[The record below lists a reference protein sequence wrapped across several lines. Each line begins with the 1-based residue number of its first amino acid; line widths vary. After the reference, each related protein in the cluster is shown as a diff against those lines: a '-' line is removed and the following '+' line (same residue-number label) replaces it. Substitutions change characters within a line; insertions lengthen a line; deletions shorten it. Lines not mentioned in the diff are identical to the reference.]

1 MKKSFKYR
9 AYLNKKT
16 KVNTENALN
25 LCRNLYNI
33 CLEQRIMFYKYGK
46 KSISCYDQMK
56 QLPELKKEFT
66 EYKEINSQTLQ
77 DVVERLDKAYQSF
90 FRRIK
95 NKKTAGFPRFKGKN
109 RYDSF
114 TLKQHGYK
122 LEGRYLIVKN
132 IGRFKLMLHRP
143 IEGTIKIVT
152 IRKYC
157 NKWYVC
163 FSCDNVP
170 LKILP
175 KTGKKIGIDVGCL
188 DFITDSNGNKI
199 SNPRFMKKSEDLLAI
214 RQQKLSTKKKN
225 SNNRKKAK
233 ILVAKVH
240 EKLYN
245 QRNDFQFKV
254 ANKLVKENDVIC
266 IEDLKFWKTK
276 YKNLNKSILDVS
288 WFNFFNKLDY
298 KAVEAG
304 KIIVKVNP
312 RNTSQMCSNCGTI
325 VKKSLSVRI
334 HNCPICK
341 LTIDRD
347 VNSAINI
354 LRLGTSLGSINKYS
368 QKSLCLR

>member
-1 MKKSFKYR
+1 MKKTFKFR

-16 KVNTENALN
+16 KNNAENTLN
-25 LCRNLYNI
+25 LCKNLYNT
-33 CLEQRIMFYKYGK
+33 CLEQRISIYKQSK
-46 KSISCYDQMK
+46 KSISCYEQMK
-56 QLPELKKEFT
+56 QLPELKKEFP
-66 EYKEINSQTLQ
+66 EYKEINSQILQ

-90 FRRIK
+90 FRRVK
-95 NKKTAGFPRFKGKN
+95 SKKTAGFPRFKGKD

-114 TLKQHGYK
+114 TLKQTGYK
-122 LEGRYLIVKN
+122 LEGKYLIVKN
-132 IGRFKLMLHRP
+132 IGRFKLRLHRL
-143 IEGTIKIVT
+143 IEGTIKTVT
-152 IRKYC
+152 IRKSC

-175 KTGKKIGIDVGCL
+175 KTGKKIGIDVGCQ
-188 DFITDSNGNKI
+188 DFITDSDGNKI
-199 SNPRFMKKSEDLLAI
+199 SNPRFMKKFKDLLAI
-214 RQQKLSTKKKN
+214 RQQKLSTKKRG

-245 QRNDFQFKV
+245 QRNDFQFKTIK
-254 ANKLVKENDVIC
+254 KLLKENDIVV

-304 KIIVKVNP
+304 KIIIKVNP

-325 VKKSLSVRI
+325 VKKGLSVRV

-347 VNSAINI
+347 VNAAINI
-354 LRLGTSLGSINKYS
+354 LRLGTSHVGLSP
-368 QKSLCLR
+368 QKSLCFR